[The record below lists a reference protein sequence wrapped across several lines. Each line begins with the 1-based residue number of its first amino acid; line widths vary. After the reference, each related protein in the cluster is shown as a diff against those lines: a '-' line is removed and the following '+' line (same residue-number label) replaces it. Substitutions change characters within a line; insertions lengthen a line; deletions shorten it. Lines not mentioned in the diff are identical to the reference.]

1 MNKYTADLSLFS
13 GFFSVDLRLWNQLKN
28 GYSSISVVIDTG
40 AATTTISDDILFR
53 AGYDVAGGKTKRII
67 TASSVEY
74 VHEITIP
81 RIMLGD
87 LQLSDVNVYAHT
99 FPQESLLTG
108 VIGLDILR
116 DFDIHIEQSTH
127 TLELIEQ

>member
-1 MNKYTADLSLFS
+1 
-13 GFFSVDLRLWNQLKN
+13 
-28 GYSSISVVIDTG
+28 
-40 AATTTISDDILFR
+40 
-53 AGYDVAGGKTKRII
+53 VAGGRTKRII

-81 RIMLGD
+81 RMMLGN

-108 VIGLDILR
+108 VVGLDILH
-116 DFDIHIEQSTH
+116 DFDIHIKQSTR
-127 TLELIEQ
+127 TLELIK

>member
-1 MNKYTADLSLFS
+1 MKKYTAELSLFS
-13 GFFSVDLRLWNQLKN
+13 GFFSVDLRLWNQRKK

-53 AGYDVAGGKTKRII
+53 AGYDVAGGVTKRII

-81 RIMLGD
+81 RMMLGD

-116 DFDIHIEQSTH
+116 DFDIHIEQGTQ
-127 TLELIEQ
+127 TLELIKQ